1 MSRLVRN
8 SFLFPTYFYIKRMI
22 DTGDDFVNFISF
34 IEQMFRFCHIARL
47 SHCLSQSDQKTSNNT
62 SAVTI
67 VQSKKRLTMGHKIS
81 KYDYITH
88 YTGYLKRL
96 FCSDKWK
103 DNFCSI
109 FWVFFQRMKY
119 NFLQNELKNCIV

>member
-67 VQSKKRLTMGHKIS
+67 VQSKKRLTMEHKIS

-88 YTGYLKRL
+88 YPVILKD
-96 FCSDKWK
+96 FFVQT
-103 DNFCSI
+103 NENTI
-109 FWVFFQRMKY
+109 FVQFFECFFK
-119 NFLQNELKNCIV
+119 E